1 MKKIV
6 ITGHS
11 GFIGRHLVQ
20 FLKDKYEIIGIS
32 KKNPLKKDLDIINIK
47 KDVRKLNLN
56 DLPSNFDCII
66 HLAGFTDVQYCQEN
80 PSKCFD
86 VNIKGTQ
93 NMLEMARQ
101 KKSKFIFI
109 STSHVY
115 GIPKKLPISETH
127 PTNPISIYAHSKS
140 IGEILCKSYSENY
153 HLDVSIARIFS
164 VYGPLGPPHHVIT
177 KIIKHLINKRKLQ
190 LGNLFPKRDFIYIQ
204 DVISAIYAVIKRT
217 GGFDVY
223 NIGTGK
229 SSSVNEV
236 ITNLTKITKKN
247 IKIQTDVS
255 KIRKFEIKEIRSDS
269 SKIMSLGWKPK
280 IELYKGLKM
289 TVQQITNNQ

>member
-1 MKKIV
+1 M
-6 ITGHS
+6 
-11 GFIGRHLVQ
+11 
-20 FLKDKYEIIGIS
+20 
-32 KKNPLKKDLDIINIK
+32 
-47 KDVRKLNLN
+47 
-56 DLPSNFDCII
+56 
-66 HLAGFTDVQYCQEN
+66 
-80 PSKCFD
+80 
-86 VNIKGTQ
+86 
-93 NMLEMARQ
+93 
-101 KKSKFIFI
+101 
-109 STSHVY
+109 
-115 GIPKKLPISETH
+115 
-127 PTNPISIYAHSKS
+127 
-140 IGEILCKSYSENY
+140 
-153 HLDVSIARIFS
+153 
-164 VYGPLGPPHHVIT
+164 
-177 KIIKHLINKRKLQ
+177 INKRKLQ

-217 GGFDVY
+217 SGFDVY

>member
-1 MKKIV
+1 M
-6 ITGHS
+6 
-11 GFIGRHLVQ
+11 
-20 FLKDKYEIIGIS
+20 
-32 KKNPLKKDLDIINIK
+32 
-47 KDVRKLNLN
+47 
-56 DLPSNFDCII
+56 
-66 HLAGFTDVQYCQEN
+66 
-80 PSKCFD
+80 
-86 VNIKGTQ
+86 
-93 NMLEMARQ
+93 
-101 KKSKFIFI
+101 
-109 STSHVY
+109 
-115 GIPKKLPISETH
+115 
-127 PTNPISIYAHSKS
+127 
-140 IGEILCKSYSENY
+140 
-153 HLDVSIARIFS
+153 SIARIFS

-236 ITNLTKITKKN
+236 ITN